1 MATLQIRIDDSLK
14 QKSDSLFSG
23 LGLDTPTA
31 VRIFLTVAQE
41 YQGFPFP
48 KQLKL
53 LKTRVHIATYT
64 DHILR
69 QMKRLRQCWRT
80 ELTNS
85 SPTTYFVHPH
95 SPFIACSISLRI
107 AKM

>member
-48 KQLKL
+48 IQHKPLSAETIEALEDARSHRNLHGPYTTADEAVAAMLK
-53 LKTRVHIATYT
+53 
-64 DHILR
+64 D
-69 QMKRLRQCWRT
+69 
-80 ELTNS
+80 
-85 SPTTYFVHPH
+85 
-95 SPFIACSISLRI
+95 
-107 AKM
+107 